1 MTVTQ
6 SSPDHVTR
14 AGPQGDGLQRQ
25 RFAIEPLEDRIAPEG
40 ALLNLNL
47 NVIVQDVNI
56 TIQDVNVVVAGNVI
70 QVGILSGPM
79 TGNVTSYT
87 NVV

>member
-1 MTVTQ
+1 MSVTQ
-6 SSPDHVTR
+6 ATPDNVTR
-14 AGPQGDGLQRQ
+14 AGPEAAALQRQ
-25 RFAIEPLEDRIAPEG
+25 RFVIEPLEDRIAPEG

-47 NVIVQDVNI
+47 NVLVQDVHI

-79 TGNVTSYT
+79 TGTVNSTTTVI
-87 NVV
+87 